1 MITGPDISSNNPHPI
16 DFAKVKASGQTF
28 VIVKATEGTES
39 TGYTNPYYA
48 GDVRAARAAGLIVGH
63 YVWPHTADPAGQVR
77 RALSVLDWELGDLPV
92 ALDYEDPENVPHGVL
107 DEIRDGLHTAGL
119 PTMTYTY
126 PDYWARNGD
135 PTCADCASDPL
146 WYATY
151 PSRSPGPD
159 AAPPKPPAPWRA
171 VTFWQTD
178 GTRVT
183 VPGIGGLNDM
193 SRFIGTDQQFAALCG
208 SPSPAPSLEEDVDML
223 LCQDPRSG
231 GWWLLFANNTKRP
244 VVGGSSLAAYK
255 RVLKDVTGLTPA
267 ELDSYKAA

>member
-48 GDVRAARAAGLIVGH
+48 GDIRAARAAGLIVGH

-193 SRFIGTDQQFAALCG
+193 SRFIGTDQQFAALRG
-208 SPSPAPSLEEDVDML
+208 RLEEDDVAQWWHDTDGTEWALDAVAKRRLTSPAQRQDLQNVGL
-223 LCQDPRSG
+223 LSKTR
-231 GWWLLFANNTKRP
+231 R
-244 VVGGSSLAAYK
+244 
-255 RVLKDVTGLTPA
+255 DVTTDVDRARLAQTP
-267 ELDSYKAA
+267 EVK

>member
-16 DFAKVKASGQTF
+16 DWPTLAASGQTF
-28 VIVKATEGTES
+28 VIIKAGGDQ
-39 TGYTNPYYA
+39 TGSDTYRNPYFPDDYQQ
-48 GDVRAARAAGLIVGH
+48 ARAAGLVVGAYH
-63 YVWPHTADPAGQVR
+63 WVSNADPTPTVAAVK
-77 RALSVLDWELGDLPV
+77 ALWQPGDLPV
-92 ALDYEDPENVPHGVL
+92 ALDFEQAGITHQRLHQVRAAYRVV
-107 DEIRDGLHTAGL
+107 GLA
-119 PTMTYTY
+119 TMTYTY
-126 PDYWARNGD
+126 PAFWTQMGD
-135 PTCADCASDPL
+135 PSCTECAADPL
-146 WYATY
+146 WYAAY
-151 PSRSPGPD
+151 QLKQPS
-159 AAPPKPPAPWRA
+159 APAPWRN
-171 VTFWQTD
+171 VTFWQYA
-178 GTRVT
+178 GTSVEL
-183 VPGIGGLNDM
+183 PGIRGLNDM